1 MSFIGIQAMKIPSTP
16 AIHYLRENKI
26 EFTPH
31 FYQYNQS
38 SAKIA
43 AEKLGVDASI
53 VIKTIV
59 LEDDGGDP
67 FIVLMHGDRD
77 ISFKKMARILCVK
90 SVKVCNPRNA
100 QKYTGYKIGGISP
113 FNTRKKMPVYME
125 ESLLDNSTVLI
136 NAGKRGFI
144 VEIKPIVLIKF
155 LKANKVKISR
165 STRDG

>member
-1 MSFIGIQAMKIPSTP
+1 MKIPSTP
-16 AIHYLRENKI
+16 AIHYLRENNI

-31 FYQYNQS
+31 FYQYDQS
-38 SAKIA
+38 GAKIA
-43 AEKLGVDASI
+43 AERLRVDASI

-77 ISFKKMARILCVK
+77 ISFKKIARILGVK
-90 SVKVCNPRNA
+90 FVKACDPRNA

-113 FNTRKKMPVYME
+113 FNTRKKMPVYIE
-125 ESLLDNSTVLI
+125 ESLLDNPIIFI

-144 VEIKPIVLIKF
+144 VEIKPDVLIKF
-155 LKANKVKISR
+155 LQAKKVKIAI
-165 STRDG
+165 